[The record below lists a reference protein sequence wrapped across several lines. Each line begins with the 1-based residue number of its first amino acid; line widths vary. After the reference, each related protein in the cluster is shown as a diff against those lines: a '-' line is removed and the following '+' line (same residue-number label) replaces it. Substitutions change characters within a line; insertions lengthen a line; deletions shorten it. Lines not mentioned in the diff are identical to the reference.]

1 MCTCVHCAG
10 FVCGCAYSNVY
21 VRRTHAENVPSTR
34 LEMMPS
40 YDMSCVA
47 GRGELVLGGGLEAK
61 VVLTIAL
68 KTVHYPI
75 SQGDSV
81 LTTP

>member
-34 LEMMPS
+34 VEMMPS
-40 YDMSCVA
+40 YDMSYVA
-47 GRGELVLGGGLEAK
+47 GRGELVLGGQSCFDHPTKDRPLS
-61 VVLTIAL
+61 
-68 KTVHYPI
+68 H
-75 SQGDSV
+75 
-81 LTTP
+81 